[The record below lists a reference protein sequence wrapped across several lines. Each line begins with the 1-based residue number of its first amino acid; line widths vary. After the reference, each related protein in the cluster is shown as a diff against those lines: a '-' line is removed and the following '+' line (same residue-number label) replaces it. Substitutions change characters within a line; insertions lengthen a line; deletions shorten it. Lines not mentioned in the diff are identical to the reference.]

1 MFHRRFERAEMTESR
16 ADSLNE
22 FASRKH
28 PGMVGVEILSCE
40 PEAVTGQLVVTEEV
54 VAGTGFLWAP
64 VVITLAD
71 WLCAA
76 GTPLHFPVDVDASF
90 TTIELKTNFIG
101 SARAGETISGRA
113 IPAHVGRT
121 TQVWDVEV
129 KNDSRDRVIALFRC
143 TQMILYG

>member
-1 MFHRRFERAEMTESR
+1 MDPSR
-16 ADSLNE
+16 VETLNE
-22 FASRKH
+22 FARPKH

-40 PEAVTGQLVVTEEV
+40 PEAVTGQLVVSEEL

-76 GTPLHFPVDVDASF
+76 GTPLHFPDGAEASF
-90 TTIELKTNFIG
+90 TTVELKTNFIG
-101 SARAGETISGRA
+101 SARLGETVFGCA
-113 IPAHVGRT
+113 TPAHVGRT

-129 KNDSRDRVIALFRC
+129 KNATRDRMIALFRC
-143 TQMILYG
+143 TQMVLYR